1 MKDISMLGQQE
12 ILTRAVN
19 LQKDERFY
27 RDLAAAMGETCA
39 GAAALFAA
47 MAREEDA
54 HRRRLLDLYRDSL
67 GDEVPVKTDRIASA
81 STASTQRCRVP
92 AGDTPGGVQSGRACR
107 PSAVQRAFAIFSRS
121 TAATPVTRHNSS
133 EAS

>member
-1 MKDISMLGQQE
+1 MKYISMLGQQE

-19 LQKDERFY
+19 LEKDERFY

-39 GAAALFAA
+39 GAAALFVA

-54 HRRRLLDLYRDSL
+54 HRHRLLDLYRGSF
-67 GDEVPVKTDRIASA
+67 GDDVPVKTDPIDAA
-81 STASTQRCRVP
+81 STAPADRCRVSV
-92 AGDTPGGVQSGRACR
+92 GVSTSGVQSGKARN
-107 PSAVQRAFAIFSRS
+107 PSSMLRAFAIFSRS
-121 TAATPVTRHNSS
+121 TPITLAIPLNSS